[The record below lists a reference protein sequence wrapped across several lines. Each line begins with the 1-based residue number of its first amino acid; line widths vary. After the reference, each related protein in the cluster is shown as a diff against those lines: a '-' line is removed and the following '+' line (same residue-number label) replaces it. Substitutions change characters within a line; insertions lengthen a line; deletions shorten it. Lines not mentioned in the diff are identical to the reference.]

1 MKIVYYCMLH
11 KEKTEDKPLK
21 QKKCLKEIGR
31 KNKKM
36 KRCKYLIIYEVKE
49 NA

>member
-1 MKIVYYCMLH
+1 MKLNYYCMLH

-21 QKKCLKEIGR
+21 QKCIKEIGR
-31 KNKKM
+31 KKKKM
-36 KRCKYLIIYEVKE
+36 KKCKYLIVYEVKE